1 MRHVQKHWPSAN
13 AGVGR
18 FLAQSTRTPTHPFAD
33 LLRRLHVQQNA
44 GIVIPMWGSSR
55 TGTNAA
61 PGPSDQQV
69 LVSVAEGDE
78 AAFEVLYDRMSPV
91 VFGLIRRVLRD
102 RAQSEEVTQE
112 VFLEI
117 WRSAPAYDAAKGTAR
132 TWILTMAHRR
142 AVDRVRAS
150 QSAIDR
156 EDRAGRQDVQ
166 RPYDS
171 VAETVELR
179 LDQEA
184 VHKALDA
191 LTELQRQAVQLAYFG
206 GYTHTEVSALL
217 DVPLGTVKARIRD
230 GLIRLR
236 DVMGVTA

>member
-1 MRHVQKHWPSAN
+1 
-13 AGVGR
+13 
-18 FLAQSTRTPTHPFAD
+18 
-33 LLRRLHVQQNA
+33 
-44 GIVIPMWGSSR
+44 MWKSSGSSSDLPQ
-55 TGTNAA
+55 T
-61 PGPSDQQV
+61 PSDQQ
-69 LVSVAEGDE
+69 LMVAVARGDE
-78 AAFEVLYDRMSPV
+78 AAFELLYDRMSSSV
-91 VFGLIRRVLRD
+91 LGLIRRVLRD
-102 RAQSEEVTQE
+102 QAQSEEVTQE

-117 WRSAPAYDAAKGTAR
+117 WRSAPVYDESKGTPK
-132 TWILTMAHRR
+132 TWVLTIAHRR

-156 EDRAGRQDVQ
+156 EDRAGRQEVD

-171 VAETVELR
+171 VSEAVERR

-184 VHKALDA
+184 VHKALNE
-191 LTELQRQAVQLAYFG
+191 LSHLQRQAVQLTYFG

-217 DVPLGTVKARIRD
+217 GVPLGTVKARIRD